1 MIANDQVDLDEL
13 VKTCK
18 RIEKYFVQ
26 TSNTERKPVEIYL
39 ALLNKTIVYIEGG
52 HSSSDLV
59 FDANE
64 ICEESFNPKEDYA
77 AAKDF
82 ITRHR
87 KGFDKFIKDNIEEV
101 THFCSLEGVKYLPT
115 IKNTESQGGH
125 KTLFYIGLFPISD
138 EINHKVELKSN
149 EFVSEC
155 STSIEYV
162 VAQLPKTATWAKFLL
177 NFKVS
182 GWKLYSYIT
191 LPIIALVC
199 SYFLLLWNYFALSTA
214 SLIYSILIISVFY
227 LFYILLKP
235 IYEAM
240 NNRIAIAPNWL
251 LGLKVNSAQ
260 LRAIRTEEKRASGKS
275 IRELQLVIYQA
286 TCPICG
292 NEVAIE
298 NGKHSYKGR
307 LIGLCDESPREHVFS
322 FDHVTKKGK
331 LLR

>member
-1 MIANDQVDLDEL
+1 MIVNDQVDLDEL

-18 RIEKYFVQ
+18 CIEEYFVQ

-64 ICEESFNPKEDYA
+64 ICDESFNPKEDYA

-87 KGFDKFIKDNIEEV
+87 KGFDKLIKDNLEEV
-101 THFCSLEGVKYLPT
+101 THVCSLEGVKYLPT

-125 KTLFYIGLFPISD
+125 KALFYIGLLPILD
-138 EINHKVELKSN
+138 KINHQIELKTN
-149 EFVSEC
+149 EFASEP
-155 STSIEYV
+155 STLIEYV
-162 VAQLPKTATWAKFLL
+162 VAQLPKTETWAKFLL

-182 GWKLYSYIT
+182 GWKLYSYVT

-199 SYFLLLWNYFALSTA
+199 CYLLLLWNYFAVSTA
-214 SLIYSILIISVFY
+214 SLIYSIIIMSVFY
-227 LFYILLKP
+227 MFYALLKP
-235 IYEAM
+235 FYEAM

-251 LGLKVNSAQ
+251 IGIKVNSAQ
-260 LRAIRTEEKRASGKS
+260 IRSIRTEEKRASGKP
-275 IRELQLVIYQA
+275 IRVLQLVIYQA

-292 NEVAIE
+292 NEVSIE
-298 NGKHSYKGR
+298 HGKHAYKGR

>member
-64 ICEESFNPKEDYA
+64 ICKESFNPKEDYA

-125 KTLFYIGLFPISD
+125 KTLFYIGLIPISD
-138 EINHKVELKSN
+138 EINHQVKLKSN
-149 EFVSEC
+149 ELTSEC
-155 STSIEYV
+155 ITSIEYV
-162 VAQLPKTATWAKFLL
+162 VGQLPKTATWAKFLL

-182 GWKLYSYIT
+182 GWKFYSYIT

-199 SYFLLLWNYFALSTA
+199 SYFLMLWNYFAFSA
-214 SLIYSILIISVFY
+214 SSLISSILIISVFY

-235 IYEAM
+235 LYDAM
-240 NNRIAIAPNWL
+240 NNRIAIAPSWL

-260 LRAIRTEEKRASGKS
+260 LRAVKTEDKRANGFYVRS
-275 IRELQLVIYQA
+275 LQLVAYKA
-286 TCPICG
+286 NCPICS
-292 NEVAIE
+292 NKVFII
-298 NGKHSYKGR
+298 NGKYAQRGR
-307 LIGLCDESPREHVFS
+307 LLGVCDESPREHIFS

-331 LLR
+331 YLR

>member
-1 MIANDQVDLDEL
+1 MIINDQVDLDEL

-18 RIEKYFVQ
+18 RIEGYFVQ
-26 TSNTERKPVEIYL
+26 TNNTDRKPFEIYL

-52 HSSSDLV
+52 HSSSNLV

-87 KGFDKFIKDNIEEV
+87 KGFDKFIKENIEEV

-125 KTLFYIGLFPISD
+125 KTLFYIGLIPISD
-138 EINHKVELKSN
+138 EINHQVKLKSN
-149 EFVSEC
+149 ELTSEC
-155 STSIEYV
+155 ITSIEYV
-162 VAQLPKTATWAKFLL
+162 VGQLPRTATWAKFLL

-182 GWKLYSYIT
+182 GWKFYSYIT

-251 LGLKVNSAQ
+251 LGLKVNSGQ